1 MPSYSHNY
9 ITPEIKCNNILIN
22 KLLINSYTNSNS
34 ETNRFHYYCYN
45 SEINTCIKSR
55 QIYLDFISKNI
66 QLLFSRRCC
75 NHY

>member
-45 SEINTCIKSR
+45 SEINFWVVIA
-55 QIYLDFISKNI
+55 
-66 QLLFSRRCC
+66 
-75 NHY
+75 